1 MKIIEIFTFL
11 LLNNS
16 KVQVYHLIIR
26 QVNKNRLCDFNAA
39 KLQLSNERVGI
50 YQSQKLSN
58 FGLVAGRIT
67 FGYFSRC

>member
-1 MKIIEIFTFL
+1 M
-11 LLNNS
+11 
-16 KVQVYHLIIR
+16 LIIR
-26 QVNKNRLCDFNAA
+26 QVNKNWLCDFNAA